1 MYIYISLNNRPC
13 RAGPKLVNISFN
25 EPLHYQLTVSFNKS
39 GGSYTNSD
47 DLYFRIPYRVKHMT
61 VKILN
66 LMSVVNGKRFIVQ
79 NDCLYVYWIRVY
91 VIQTNQCKELRNFSS
106 YKNDYMS
113 TSSTCDCG
121 CK

>member
-25 EPLHYQLTVSFNKS
+25 EPLHYQFTVPFNKS
-39 GGSYTNSD
+39 GGSYTNID

-66 LMSVVNGKRFIVQ
+66 LMSIINGKRFIVQ
-79 NDCLYVYWIRVY
+79 NDCLKSVY
-91 VIQTNQCKELRNFSS
+91 
-106 YKNDYMS
+106 
-113 TSSTCDCG
+113 
-121 CK
+121 